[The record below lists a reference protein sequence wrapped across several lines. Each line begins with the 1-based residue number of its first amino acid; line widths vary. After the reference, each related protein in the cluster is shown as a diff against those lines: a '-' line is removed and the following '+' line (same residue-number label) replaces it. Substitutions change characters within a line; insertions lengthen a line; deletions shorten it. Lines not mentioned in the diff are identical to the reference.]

1 MSDYQKHEK
10 RTVLIIT
17 SLVTGIGFIDTTALN
32 VALPF
37 IQTDL
42 NASAADTYWV
52 LEIYL
57 LGLAALLMAGGAL
70 GDTLGRRRPLRWGV
84 ALFALT
90 SLGCALSSTASAL
103 IFFCAL
109 QGISAA
115 LMVPASLA
123 LLNASFSPEERG
135 PAIGRWSALV
145 SLTIP
150 LGPLF
155 GGIAVDLLSWQVIFW
170 VNVPLCLIVLY
181 LMRGLRKPPYEPSET
196 VPLDIIGSTLVT
208 LSLGFMTYALMEA
221 GRYGRFSTTHLVLLA
236 AGLTTFC
243 LFVKSQYV
251 LKSPMI
257 PPALFSDRRFL
268 VVNFHTLILFASF
281 QGATF
286 FLSFLLVQSYGYGAT
301 QAGAAA
307 IPISILV
314 TLLSRY
320 AGAFTSRHGPK
331 HILTA
336 SSILLGL
343 SFWWLAQTDGR
354 YFETIFT
361 PMILLGL
368 GVAAFAAPV
377 TTVAMASAGKGRDG
391 LASGVNNAV
400 ARIGPLLAIA
410 AMGYVMAF
418 EFEVQ
423 VQQHHLYAALA
434 TDAQAYIDIH
444 MNQLGGMQMPDAWPL
459 SWQET
464 ARQIIRESYA
474 ETVAFALYICA
485 GLMVLCAGLSL
496 LYRKEDIS

>member
-1 MSDYQKHEK
+1 MSDYHKNEK
-10 RTVLIIT
+10 RLVLIIT

-70 GDTLGRRRPLRWGV
+70 GDTLGRRRPLKWGV

-90 SLGCALSSTASAL
+90 SLGCALSTTASAL
-103 IFFCAL
+103 IFFRAL

-155 GGIAVDLLSWQVIFW
+155 GGLAVDLLSWQVIFW

-181 LMRGLRKPPYEPSET
+181 LMRDLRRPPYEPHET
-196 VPLDIIGSTLVT
+196 VPLDIVGSCLVT
-208 LSLGFMTYALMEA
+208 ISLGLMTYALMEA
-221 GRYGRFSTTHLVLLA
+221 GRYGHFSGMHLLLLT
-236 AGLTTFC
+236 AGLVTFF
-243 LFVKSQYV
+243 LFIKSQHV

-257 PPALFSDRRFL
+257 PPSLFSDRRFL
-268 VVNFHTLILFASF
+268 VVNLHTLILFASF

-320 AGAFTSRHGPK
+320 AGSFASRHGPR
-331 HILTA
+331 HILTV
-336 SSILLGL
+336 SSLLLGL

-354 YFETIFT
+354 YFETIFI

-400 ARIGPLLAIA
+400 ARIGPLLSIA
-410 AMGYVMAF
+410 ALGYVMAF
-418 EFEVQ
+418 EFEAQVLNHHMYQLLTPEVQ
-423 VQQHHLYAALA
+423 I
-434 TDAQAYIDIH
+434 YISEH
-444 MNQLGGMQMPDAWPL
+444 MNQLGGMAFPDAWPV
-459 SWQET
+459 SWQESG
-464 ARQIIRESYA
+464 AQIIRESYA
-474 ETVAFALYICA
+474 ETVAYALYICA
-485 GLMVLCAGLSL
+485 GLMVICAGLSL